1 MAALPRDR
9 NAVLVSGG
17 DLPFL
22 AHGAALGYLARR
34 YEMPAI
40 HPYRGAVE
48 EGALASFGTR
58 FCGWRSSDGGLCC
71 ACSKWH
77 QAGRLNLW
85 TAKSR
90 GIEICPTLAR
100 ADEIIE

>member
-40 HPYRGAVE
+40 HPYRE
-48 EGALASFGTR
+48 PSKKALWQASHAFLR
-58 FCGWRSSDGGLCC
+58 MAASDGGLCC

-90 GIEICPTLAR
+90 GIEIYPTLAR
-100 ADEIIE
+100 ADEVIE